1 MLHDFTKLIL
11 GSQVLLLAAQT
22 QPLHYLRNELPPEIP
37 AKGYGKGVI
46 IKRSS
51 FVRFSH
57 SRTKDLTAFLHLFSC
72 TQHEGAGEALVTFRK
87 LPRGK
92 AKEERKGPVLCYPCN
107 KILFNLGWGKK
118 KKRKIPTPLYQPHV
132 YYLLMNKHTVA
143 SGHEEKARKH
153 S

>member
-1 MLHDFTKLIL
+1 MLLR
-11 GSQVLLLAAQT
+11 AAQT
-22 QPLHYLRNELPPEIP
+22 QPLHYLRNKLPPEIP
-37 AKGYGKGVI
+37 VKVYGKGMI
-46 IKRSS
+46 IKWSS

-57 SRTKDLTAFLHLFSC
+57 TRTKDLTAFLHLFSC

-92 AKEERKGPVLCYPCN
+92 AKEEKKESILCYPCN
-107 KILFNLGWGKK
+107 KILFNLE
-118 KKRKIPTPLYQPHV
+118 KRKILTPLYQPHV